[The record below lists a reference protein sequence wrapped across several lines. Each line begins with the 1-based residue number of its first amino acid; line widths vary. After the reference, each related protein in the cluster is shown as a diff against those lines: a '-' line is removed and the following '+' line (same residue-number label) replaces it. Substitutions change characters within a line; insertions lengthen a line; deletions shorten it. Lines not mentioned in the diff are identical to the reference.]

1 MSVVA
6 SSRANAPS
14 RPRSTRRERIA
25 QLLAKPQFRF
35 GAIVLIPTFAWY
47 AFFVFAPILRSIQL
61 SVLDY
66 NLLNPE
72 TSRFVGI
79 DNFVDLLSS
88 HRFAVGVMNSLSWS
102 VLSFIAIV
110 PISLLLA
117 ACLASVGRG
126 RSIYQ
131 AIIFLPVVV
140 SVVALGVLFRVLMD
154 PEVGFFNRVL
164 TSVGL
169 PAFAWLSSSDTAL
182 ATLVGIGAWKSIG
195 LYVVILTAG
204 MLNIPGEV
212 YDAAKVDGAGRLQ
225 LFRRITFPLLLP
237 TLALVMVLITIGS
250 LQEYTLPT
258 VVTGAPGLQGGPG
271 ESTLLYNLVIYDE
284 AFTYVRFGTASAAA
298 LVEFAVI
305 LGISLIWLRLLR
317 SRY

>member
-1 MSVVA
+1 M
-6 SSRANAPS
+6 
-14 RPRSTRRERIA
+14 
-25 QLLAKPQFRF
+25 
-35 GAIVLIPTFAWY
+35 LIPTVIWY
-47 AFFVFAPILRSIQL
+47 AVFVFAPILQSIQL
-61 SVLDY
+61 SLVDY
-66 NLLNPE
+66 NLLEPE
-72 TSRFVGI
+72 RSRFVGL
-79 DNFVDLLSS
+79 DNFTDLLSN
-88 HRFAVGVMNSLSWS
+88 HRFGVGVYNSLAWS
-102 VLSFIAIV
+102 LLSFIAIV

-117 ACLASVGRG
+117 TCLASVGRG
-126 RSIYQ
+126 RAVYQ

-140 SVVALGVLFRVLMD
+140 SVVALGVLFRILMD

-169 PAFAWLSSSDTAL
+169 PAFSWLSSSDTAL
-182 ATLVGIGAWKSIG
+182 MTLVGISAWKSIG
-195 LYVVILTAG
+195 LFVVILTAG
-204 MLNIPGEV
+204 MLNIPSEV
-212 YDAAKVDGAGRLQ
+212 YDAARVDGAGRRQ
-225 LFRRITFPLLLP
+225 LFFRITLPLLMP

-271 ESTLLYNLVIYDE
+271 ESTLLYNLVIYEE

-298 LVEFAVI
+298 LIEFAVI